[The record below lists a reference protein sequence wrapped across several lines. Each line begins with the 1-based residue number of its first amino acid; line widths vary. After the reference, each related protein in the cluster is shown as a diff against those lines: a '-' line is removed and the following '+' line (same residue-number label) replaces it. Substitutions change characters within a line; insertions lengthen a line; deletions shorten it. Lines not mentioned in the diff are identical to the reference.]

1 MARSSVKNNKNIY
14 HTTRENLGLTREKA
28 SELLE
33 TLPPE
38 RIEKIENE
46 RIIPHPDDILTM
58 AQGYKAPH
66 LCNHYC
72 SHECPIGQ
80 VYVPEVKTKALS
92 EIVLE
97 MLAHLNSMNQ
107 KKERL
112 IEITFD
118 GKIDK
123 DEIDD
128 FIYIQ
133 QELERISVTV
143 ETLQLWSEKM
153 LAEGTIDK
161 EAYQQRLKQLRDEN

>member
-1 MARSSVKNNKNIY
+1 MARTSVKTNKNIY
-14 HTTRENLGLTREKA
+14 HTTREALNLTREKA
-28 SELLE
+28 SELLVS
-33 TLPPE
+33 LPPE

-46 RIIPHPDDILTM
+46 RIIPHPEDILAM
-58 AQGYKAPH
+58 AKGYKAPH

-80 VYVPEVKTKALS
+80 EYVPEVKTKDLS
-92 EIVLE
+92 QIVLE
-97 MLAHLNSMNQ
+97 MLAYLNSMNS
-107 KKERL
+107 KKDRL
-112 IEITFD
+112 VEITYD

-133 QELERISVTV
+133 QELERISVAV

-153 LAEGTIDK
+153 LAEGKIDK
-161 EAYQQRLKQLRDEN
+161 EEYEKRKNNP

>member
-1 MARSSVKNNKNIY
+1 MARSSVKTNKNIY

-46 RIIPHPDDILTM
+46 RIVPHPDDILAM
-58 AQGYKAPH
+58 AKGYKAPH

-80 VYVPEVKTKALS
+80 VYVPEIKSKDLS
-92 EIVLE
+92 QIVLE
-97 MLAHLNSMNQ
+97 MLAYLNSMQNQ
-107 KKERL
+107 KDRL
-112 IEITFD
+112 VEITFD
-118 GKIDK
+118 GKIDN

-128 FIYIQ
+128 FIFIQ
-133 QELERISVTV
+133 QELERISMTV
-143 ETLQLWSEKM
+143 ESLQLWSEKM
-153 LAEGTIDK
+153 LAEGKIDK
-161 EAYQQRLKQLRDEN
+161 TEYEKRKNIR

>member
-1 MARSSVKNNKNIY
+1 M
-14 HTTRENLGLTREKA
+14 
-28 SELLE
+28 
-33 TLPPE
+33 P
-38 RIEKIENE
+38 
-46 RIIPHPDDILTM
+46 
-58 AQGYKAPH
+58 
-66 LCNHYC
+66 
-72 SHECPIGQ
+72 
-80 VYVPEVKTKALS
+80 LS

-118 GKIDK
+118 GRIDN

-143 ETLQLWSEKM
+143 ETLQLWAEKM
-153 LAEGTIDK
+153 LAEGKIDK
-161 EAYQQRLKQLRDEN
+161 AEYEKRKSEK